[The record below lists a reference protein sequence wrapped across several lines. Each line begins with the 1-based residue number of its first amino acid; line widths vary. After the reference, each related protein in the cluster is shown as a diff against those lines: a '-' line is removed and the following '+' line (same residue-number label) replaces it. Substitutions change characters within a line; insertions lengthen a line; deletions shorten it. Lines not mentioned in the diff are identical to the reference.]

1 MDASGA
7 KLSSYHPY
15 VGTKSTPRSRP
26 APRRRFES
34 ARTTRPIPYTNQ
46 SIATFSRWNRSGT
59 TRYHPHPFTPSP
71 LSPAPQLVIPR
82 RKITHDVERAF
93 VLAQTRLHASRR
105 RSHVPRDDERATR
118 LIPFRTVT
126 SSTEKCFVHVRA
138 NRARVLGHVGVH
150 VGDGE
155 DVDEAF
161 FGALERNARSSR
173 ADVVRALRSSAR
185 TMPSRYSSREGMWG
199 RLDAAIESGDGVAET
214 RIIILHSRAR
224 GRRDEI
230 DGRRPRGVRYGIAC
244 AGSVSI

>member
-1 MDASGA
+1 M
-7 KLSSYHPY
+7 
-15 VGTKSTPRSRP
+15 
-26 APRRRFES
+26 
-34 ARTTRPIPYTNQ
+34 
-46 SIATFSRWNRSGT
+46 
-59 TRYHPHPFTPSP
+59 
-71 LSPAPQLVIPR
+71 IPR

-161 FGALERNARSSR
+161 FGALKRNARSSR

-199 RLDAAIESGDGVAET
+199 EVGRGDRVGGWRRGDENHSFT
-214 RIIILHSRAR
+214 SFSSRAR
-224 GRRDEI
+224 GANESTRD
-230 DGRRPRGVRYGIAC
+230 RRPRGVRYGIAC